1 MTETKQ
7 QTAVEENQIS
17 MDEWRALSQEML
29 SFADLLGAVLR
40 SNRLT
45 VKLPDYGQESHEVVE
60 PILDAS
66 QRAEIKEML
75 MSTLRAA
82 HEHIVGPEMTT
93 PLK

>member
-29 SFADLLGAVLR
+29 SYADLLGAVLR

-45 VKLPDYGQESHEVVE
+45 VKLPDFGQESHEVVE
-60 PILDAS
+60 PILDAA
-66 QRAEIKEML
+66 QRAEIKELL
-75 MSTLRAA
+75 MSTLRAT
-82 HEHIVGPEMTT
+82 HEHIVGPTLT
-93 PLK
+93 KKLK